1 MCASEYVIY
10 LILLYNNKITRRF
23 QMKQKKTKNN
33 TKKIE

>member
-10 LILLYNNKITRRF
+10 LILLYNNKRF

-33 TKKIE
+33 RKKIE

>member
-1 MCASEYVIY
+1 MYVCIRICD

>member
-23 QMKQKKTKNN
+23 QMKQKIIE
-33 TKKIE
+33 KK